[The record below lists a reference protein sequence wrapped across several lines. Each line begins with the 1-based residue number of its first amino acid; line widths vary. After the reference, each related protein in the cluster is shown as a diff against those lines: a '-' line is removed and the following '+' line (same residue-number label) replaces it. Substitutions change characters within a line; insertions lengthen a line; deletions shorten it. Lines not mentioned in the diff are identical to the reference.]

1 MNTKNNWHD
10 LRLRLVSASFLLF
23 ISAFCIYFG
32 SYFFTLFI
40 ISLIGVIHWELGKM
54 LSPMSAQTMW
64 FSAFLSMFSSVCL
77 LASNSAFLWPIL
89 FLLINFY
96 FQRHFFHHSR
106 NFGAFY
112 SLAVI
117 VCGIIFYRVR
127 LEFGLYHTIWLIGI
141 VVVTDTAGYL
151 IGRIIGGPKLI
162 PRFSPKKT
170 WSGAVIGWAFA
181 VGLSLWFAD
190 LVLQGLSSASI
201 IGLTIILS
209 MMSQVGDICES
220 ALKRACNV
228 KDSSHLLPGHGGFM
242 DRFDGTV
249 GATLAFGA
257 LSPFLVGV

>member
-32 SYFFTLFI
+32 SYLFTLFI
-40 ISLIGVIHWELGKM
+40 VSLIGVIHWELGKM

-151 IGRIIGGPKLI
+151 IGRIIGGPKI
-162 PRFSPKKT
+162 FPRISPKKT
-170 WSGAVIGWAFA
+170 WSGVLAG
-181 VGLSLWFAD
+181 WFAA
-190 LVLQGLSSASI
+190 GLFSWLFVENIAPQSLFIKFVSISILLSVSAQ
-201 IGLTIILS
+201 IGDMIQS
-209 MMSQVGDICES
+209 H
-220 ALKRACNV
+220 LKRRSAV
-228 KDSSHLLPGHGGFM
+228 KDSSGLLPGHGGFM
-242 DRFDGTV
+242 DRFDGFV
-249 GATLAFGA
+249 GAMVVTGLIFEWIY
-257 LSPFLVGV
+257 